1 MGIHLIVLEILAT
14 GRFPKSLQCVHVFQK
29 VAMGLNHRS
38 NVKNAILED
47 NFKIP
52 MFNKDNNIQN
62 ILHGGAKIWIL
73 SSNDENNILRMRVAK
88 E

>member
-1 MGIHLIVLEILAT
+1 MRS
-14 GRFPKSLQCVHVFQK
+14 RFSKGCNGHI
-29 VAMGLNHRS
+29 NHRS